1 MTIIYS
7 ACCGKFITKEKVFKS
22 KNILQTS
29 KLKEVGNFV
38 CSGCR
43 QKTTS
48 KGTLPRVKKVSIHMK
63 TFQITL
69 KDGQTKTLQQETQPF
84 IELLAELGQ
93 KQVTEEQFY
102 EMLGALPP
110 QAMHGTAFLVGEP
123 STHSYCPFSAEIV
136 EKFECYFSH
145 NDLFYSGGLQSEK
158 SFDVQFVQNF
168 W

>member
-1 MTIIYS
+1 
-7 ACCGKFITKEKVFKS
+7 
-22 KNILQTS
+22 
-29 KLKEVGNFV
+29 
-38 CSGCR
+38 
-43 QKTTS
+43 
-48 KGTLPRVKKVSIHMK
+48 MK

-69 KDGQTKTLQQETQPF
+69 KDGQTKTLQQEAQPF

-93 KQVTEEQFY
+93 KQVTEEKFY

-123 STHSYCPFSAEIV
+123 TTHSYCPFSAEIV

-145 NDLFYSGGLQSEK
+145 GDLFYSGGLQSEK

>member
-1 MTIIYS
+1 
-7 ACCGKFITKEKVFKS
+7 
-22 KNILQTS
+22 
-29 KLKEVGNFV
+29 
-38 CSGCR
+38 
-43 QKTTS
+43 
-48 KGTLPRVKKVSIHMK
+48 MK

-69 KDGQTKTLQQETQPF
+69 EDGQTRTLQQETQPF

-123 STHSYCPFSAEIV
+123 TTHSYCPFSGHIAA
-136 EKFECYFSH
+136 KYDCYFISD
-145 NDLFYSGGLQSEK
+145 DLFYYGGEQSEK